1 MAFRENIPAKREND
15 FGLENAL
22 AGHVRRRWP
31 DKTIQHVQSVWGLTE
46 SEASKVV
53 YGHASKN
60 VLNKI
65 LHHKRGGMALF
76 LDLIADVCGESVTD
90 FLQSQ
95 ADRIAHEA
103 AEQEKTAVRLYSL
116 AARFSGRGGSG
127 DLRADLSGLPRGH
140 ANDPHP
146 DGLASH
152 DI

>member
-15 FGLENAL
+15 FGLKNAL
-22 AGHVRRRWP
+22 AGHVRRHWP

-76 LDLIADVCGESVTD
+76 LELIADVCGESVTD

-103 AEQEKTAVRLYSL
+103 AEQEKTAARLYSL
-116 AARFSGRGGSG
+116 ASRLSGRLGPGPFRDRVPAAARSG
-127 DLRADLSGLPRGH
+127 
-140 ANDPHP
+140 ANDTDPH
-146 DGLASH
+146 GLAPG
-152 DI
+152 DV